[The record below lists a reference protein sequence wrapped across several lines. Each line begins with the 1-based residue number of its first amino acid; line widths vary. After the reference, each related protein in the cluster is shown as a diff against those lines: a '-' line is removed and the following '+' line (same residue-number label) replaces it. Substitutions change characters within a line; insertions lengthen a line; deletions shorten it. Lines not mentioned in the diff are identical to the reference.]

1 MTPTEVIASFQ
12 AAQDIF
18 VAISGKPTDEDLV
31 RIREILTPLLL
42 SIPYDESHEDNN
54 LWGLIASP
62 EDYADRYNQ
71 AVFTVP
77 TRPPI
82 YPVVAADATAPV
94 RAEAEFKNAAK
105 LVDFNIHAAAERGCH
120 DFIKSIVE
128 DTWIAE
134 LKHAATFYVGI
145 KASAFLTHL
154 QKHCGGLHALDVVD
168 LQVDMRLYY
177 ADAAGIPEYIIM
189 LEDSQKKAKRAN
201 LPISDD
207 VLAAIATK
215 SLMEANTFPDETK
228 DWGKRALNLKSWS
241 EWKAHYLLAHEAR
254 ELHIRACGGKEPFN
268 GANAAS
274 EVPPNSQ
281 RPVAS
286 GRAAMPPNE
295 AAIERLDDYLDN
307 IANAAT
313 NEKAVLKELVA
324 TNAKQAETISTQA
337 QNIKSLTH
345 QVAKLHE
352 QVNSLKNKAG
362 SNSSK
367 PPTPPTSEWAPVK
380 NGYCWSHGF
389 RVAHN
394 HSSLTCRF
402 PNPGHKK
409 EADRRDI
416 MGGSTKN
423 QGWDA

>member
-1 MTPTEVIASFQ
+1 MTPTEVLASFR
-12 AAQDIF
+12 AAQEIF
-18 VAISGKPTDEDLV
+18 VTIAGKPSDEDII
-31 RIREILTPLLL
+31 RIREVLTPLLL
-42 SIPYDESHEDNN
+42 SIPYDESHDDNN
-54 LWGLIASP
+54 LWGIIASKD
-62 EDYADRYNQ
+62 DYGDRYNQ

-77 TRPPI
+77 ARPPI
-82 YPVVAADATAPV
+82 YPVVSSDATAPV

-105 LVDFNIHAAAERGCH
+105 LVDFNVHAAAERGCH
-120 DFIKSIVE
+120 EFIKSIVE

-134 LKHAATFYVGI
+134 LKHAATFYVGV
-145 KASAFLTHL
+145 KASALLAHL

-168 LQVDMRLYY
+168 LQVEMRLYY

-228 DWGKRALNLKSWS
+228 DWGKLPLNQKSWA

-274 EVPPNSQ
+274 EIPPTANRPVSSDRSAVPPSE
-281 RPVAS
+281 
-286 GRAAMPPNE
+286 AAM
-295 AAIERLDDYLDN
+295 ERLDDYLDN

-313 NEKAVLKELVA
+313 NEKAVLEELVA
-324 TNAKQAETISTQA
+324 TNSKQAETISTQA

-345 QVAKLHE
+345 QVQKLHE
-352 QVNSLKNKAG
+352 QISSLKKG
-362 SNSSK
+362 SGKNSSTW
-367 PPTPPTSEWAPVK
+367 TPVSD
-380 NGYCWSHGF
+380 GYCWSHGY
-389 RVAHN
+389 RCAPG
-394 HSSLTCRF
+394 HSSLTCRHQL
-402 PNPGHKK
+402 PGHKK
-409 EADRRDI
+409 EATRRNI
-416 MGGSTKN
+416 MGGSTANK
-423 QGWDA
+423 GWEA